1 MKEGNFMATP
11 LIINHS
17 PAIVGTNQHFIIQ
30 LDEEPFQNCL
40 WEVTPPPNVQ
50 LVNASRS
57 FRGAIDIHTWEFVIL
72 TSGTHQLEF
81 LYRKQCCNRRV
92 MNSVVYTITTM

>member
-1 MKEGNFMATP
+1 MARP
-11 LIINHS
+11 LIINYS
-17 PAIVGTNQHFIIQ
+17 PATVGINEHFIIQ

-50 LVNASRS
+50 LINTNRS
-57 FRGAIDIHTWEFVIL
+57 FRSSIDIRTWEFVIL

-81 LYRKQCCNRRV
+81 RYRKQCCNHRV
-92 MNSVVYTITTM
+92 MKSVVYTITTM